1 VVSDDQPD
9 AREGQVGRLG
19 VAERFAIPM
28 KPGNAGGG
36 KGPQFKTDATSGE
49 GFGRLGNL
57 STPKTVQKLQKA
69 LHAKAKA
76 EAGYRFYALYDK
88 ISRED
93 ILAHAYAQCRSN
105 KGAPG
110 VDGQDFADIETYGV
124 ERWLGELA
132 LALRNESYQPD
143 PIRRVFIPKAN
154 GKLRPLGIS
163 TVRDRVCMTAT
174 MLVLEPIFEA
184 DLPPEQYAYRP
195 GRNAQQAVVK
205 VEGLLFRGH
214 PEVVDADLADY
225 FGSIPHA
232 ELLKSVARRI
242 VDRRVLHLI
251 KMWLE
256 CPVEETDDRGRKTR
270 TTESRD
276 NRRGIPQGS
285 PISPLLANLY
295 MRRFVLGWK
304 MLGLEQSLGSRI
316 VTYADDLVIL
326 CRSGKAEEALQQ
338 LREIMRKLKLTVN
351 EEKTRICKVPEG
363 EFDFL
368 GYSFGRMYSARTGQ
382 ARLGY
387 RPSRKSIR
395 RMVENIH
402 ALTAR
407 SGTWQETTE
416 LVGKLNRTLRGWANY
431 FSVGTVNKAY
441 RAIDNY
447 TAVRL
452 RRWLRSKHKVR
463 RRKGGTYPLSHLYG
477 HFGLVR
483 LTALGHDVP
492 WVKA

>member
-1 VVSDDQPD
+1 MPVEGRDLSSKQTQQVVRDW
-9 AREGQVGRLG
+9 
-19 VAERFAIPM
+19 
-28 KPGNAGGG
+28 
-36 KGPQFKTDATSGE
+36 
-49 GFGRLGNL
+49 RLGNL

-93 ILAHAYAQCRSN
+93 VLAHAFAQCRSN

-110 VDGQDFADIETYGV
+110 VDGRDFADIEAYGV

-132 LALRNESYQPD
+132 LALREESYQPD

-163 TVRDRVCMTAT
+163 TVRDRVCMTAA

-184 DLPPEQYAYRP
+184 DLPSEQYAYRR
-195 GRNAQQAVVK
+195 GRNAQQAVIK
-205 VEGLLFRGH
+205 VEELLFRCH

-232 ELLKSVARRI
+232 ELLQSVARRI

-256 CPVEETDDRGRKTR
+256 SPVEETDDRGRKTR
-270 TTESRD
+270 TTEARD

-316 VTYADDLVIL
+316 VTYADYLVVL
-326 CRSGKAEEALQQ
+326 CRTGKAEEAVRR
-338 LREIMRKLKLTVN
+338 LRELMGKLKLTVK
-351 EEKTRICKVPEG
+351 EEKRRMCRVPEG
-363 EFDFL
+363 EFNFL
-368 GYSFGRMYSARTGQ
+368 GYSFGRMYSAKTGK
-382 ARLGY
+382 AYLGY
-387 RPSRKSIR
+387 RPSKES
-395 RMVENIH
+395 
-402 ALTAR
+402 
-407 SGTWQETTE
+407 
-416 LVGKLNRTLRGWANY
+416 
-431 FSVGTVNKAY
+431 
-441 RAIDNY
+441 
-447 TAVRL
+447 
-452 RRWLRSKHKVR
+452 
-463 RRKGGTYPLSHLYG
+463 
-477 HFGLVR
+477 
-483 LTALGHDVP
+483 
-492 WVKA
+492 

>member
-1 VVSDDQPD
+1 
-9 AREGQVGRLG
+9 
-19 VAERFAIPM
+19 M
-28 KPGNAGGG
+28 
-36 KGPQFKTDATSGE
+36 
-49 GFGRLGNL
+49 GNL
-57 STPKTVQKLQKA
+57 ATPKSVQKLQTA

-76 EAGYRFYALYDK
+76 EADYRFYALYDK
-88 ISRED
+88 ISRDD

-110 VDGQDFADIETYGV
+110 VDGQEFADVEAYGV

-132 LALRNESYQPD
+132 LALSEESYRPD

-163 TVRDRVCMTAT
+163 TLRDRVCMSAAL
-174 MLVLEPIFEA
+174 LVLEPIFEA
-184 DLPPEQYAYRP
+184 DLPPEQFAYRR
-195 GRNAQQAVVK
+195 GRDAQQAVVA
-205 VEGLLFRGH
+205 VEELLFRGH

-232 ELLKSVARRI
+232 ELMRSLARRI
-242 VDRRVLHLI
+242 ADRRVLHLI

-256 CPVEETDDRGRKTR
+256 CAVEETDDRGRKTR
-270 TTESRD
+270 TTEAKDSK
-276 NRRGIPQGS
+276 RGIPQGS
-285 PISPLLANLY
+285 PLSPLLANLY

-304 MLGLEQSLGSRI
+304 KLGLEKSLGSRI

-326 CRSGKAEEALQQ
+326 CRRGKAEEALQRM
-338 LREIMRKLKLTVN
+338 RELMSKLKLTVN
-351 EEKTRICKVPEG
+351 EEKTRICTVPEG

-368 GYSFGRMYSARTGQ
+368 GYTFGRMYSARTGL

-387 RPSRKSIR
+387 RPSKKSIR
-395 RMVENIH
+395 RMVEKIH
-402 ALTAR
+402 AMTAV
-407 SGTWQETTE
+407 SMTWQGTTE

-431 FSVGTVNKAY
+431 FQVGTVNRAY
-441 RAIDNY
+441 RALDTY
-447 TAVRL
+447 TATRL
-452 RRWLRSKHKVR
+452 RRWLRNKHKVR

-477 HFGLVR
+477 YFGLVR
-483 LTALGHDVP
+483 LSRLGHDVA

>member
-1 VVSDDQPD
+1 
-9 AREGQVGRLG
+9 
-19 VAERFAIPM
+19 M
-28 KPGNAGGG
+28 
-36 KGPQFKTDATSGE
+36 
-49 GFGRLGNL
+49 GNL
-57 STPKTVQKLQKA
+57 STPKSVQKLQTA

-110 VDGQDFADIETYGV
+110 VDGQDFADVEAYGV

-132 LALRNESYQPD
+132 LALRDETYRPA
-143 PIRRVFIPKAN
+143 PIRRVYIPKAN

-163 TVRDRVCMTAT
+163 TLRDRVCMTAAV
-174 MLVLEPIFEA
+174 LVLDPIFEA

-195 GRNAQQAVVK
+195 GRNAQQAVVE
-205 VEGLLFRGH
+205 VEELLFRGH
-214 PEVVDADLADY
+214 PDVVDADLADY

-232 ELLKSVARRI
+232 ELLKSVTRRI

-270 TTESRD
+270 TTEARD
-276 NRRGIPQGS
+276 NGRGIPQGS

-304 MLGLEQSLGSRI
+304 KLGLERSLGTRI

-326 CRSGKAEEALQQ
+326 CRSGKAEEALLR
-338 LREIMRKLKLTVN
+338 LREIMGRLKLTVN
-351 EEKTRICKVPEG
+351 EEKTRICRISEG

-368 GYSFGRMYSARTGQ
+368 GYTFGRMYSAKTGQ
-382 ARLGY
+382 ARIGY
-387 RPSRKSIR
+387 RPSKKSVQR
-395 RMVENIH
+395 VVQTVHE
-402 ALTAR
+402 LTAR
-407 SGTWQETTE
+407 PGTWQDTTK

-431 FSVGTVNKAY
+431 FQVGTVNKAY
-441 RAIDNY
+441 RAVDSY

-452 RRWLRSKHKVR
+452 RRWLRIKHKVR
-463 RRKGGTYPLSHLYG
+463 RRKGGTYPLQHLYG

-483 LTALGHDVP
+483 LTALGRDVS
-492 WVKA
+492 WAKA

>member
-1 VVSDDQPD
+1 
-9 AREGQVGRLG
+9 
-19 VAERFAIPM
+19 M
-28 KPGNAGGG
+28 
-36 KGPQFKTDATSGE
+36 
-49 GFGRLGNL
+49 
-57 STPKTVQKLQKA
+57 A

-110 VDGQDFADIETYGV
+110 GDGQDFADIEAYGV

-132 LALRNESYQPD
+132 LALRQETYRPE

-163 TVRDRVCMTAT
+163 TLRDRVCMTAA
-174 MLVLEPIFEA
+174 MLVLDPIFEA
-184 DLPPEQYAYRP
+184 DLPPELYAYRS
-195 GRNAQQAVVK
+195 GRNAQQAVIE
-205 VEGLLFRGH
+205 VEELLFRGH
-214 PEVVDADLADY
+214 PDVVDADLADY

-232 ELLKSVARRI
+232 ELMKSVARRI

-251 KMWLE
+251 RRWLD
-256 CPVEETDDRGRKTR
+256 CPVEEADTRGRTTR
-270 TTESRD
+270 TTEARD

-285 PISPLLANLY
+285 PLSPLLANLY

-304 MLGLEQSLGSRI
+304 KLGLEHSLGSRI

-326 CRSGKAEEALQQ
+326 CRKGKAEEALHR
-338 LREIMRKLKLTVN
+338 LREIMGKLKLTVN

-368 GYSFGRMYSARTGQ
+368 GYTFGRMYSARTGQ
-382 ARLGY
+382 ARLAQ
-387 RPSRKSIR
+387 RPSKKSIR
-395 RMVENIH
+395 RAVEKIH

-407 SGTWQETTE
+407 AGTWQETTV
-416 LVGKLNRTLRGWANY
+416 LVGKLNRTLRGWANS
-431 FSVGTVNKAY
+431 FSVGTVNPAY
-441 RAIDNY
+441 RALDTY

-463 RRKGGTYPLSHLYG
+463 RRKGGAYPLPHLYG

-483 LTALGHDVP
+483 LSRLGHDVP